1 MKKTKLITAF
11 AAATAAFAL
20 SANAASIGVNV
31 GASGFDLTSTTS
43 AGVEAQTN
51 WNNLTGGNVGATAVN
66 DSSGTLLATTV
77 QVQTSWSYTTG
88 AGTSDGNHSLMHTAL
103 DNSGGE
109 MGFVVTGI
117 PYAVYDVI
125 IYHEGGSDAGRGGPF
140 FIRDTDGGNSIIA
153 SQVSYDIST
162 FSGTFVDGGTV
173 GTVPGTGIDD
183 NGTPGDPSDDFV
195 VNSNYVRFNGLS
207 LANIGIRSDAA
218 NPLGIAT
225 DRAAIAGMQIIEVVE
240 VVPEP
245 STTALLGLG
254 GLALIL
260 RRRK

>member
-31 GASGFDLTSTTS
+31 GASGFDIPSTTS

-51 WNNLTGGNVGATAVN
+51 WNNFTGGNVAATAVN
-66 DSSGTLLATTV
+66 DSGGTLLATTV

-88 AGTSDGNHSLMHTAL
+88 AGTSDGDHSLMHTAL
-103 DNSGGE
+103 DNGGGE
-109 MGFVVTGI
+109 MGFVVTNI
-117 PYAVYDVI
+117 PYALYDVI
-125 IYHEGGSDAGRGGPF
+125 IYHEGQSDAGRGGDF
-140 FIRDTDGGNSIIA
+140 FVRDTDGGNTIIA
-153 SQVSYDIST
+153 TQNSYDVT
-162 FSGTFVDGGTV
+162 AFSGTFVDGSTV
-173 GTVPGTGIDD
+173 GTPPGSGLD
-183 NGTPGDPSDDFV
+183 GAGDPV
-195 VNSNYVRFNGLS
+195 ESNYVRFNGLS
-207 LANIGIRSDAA
+207 LANIGVRSLGN
-218 NPLGIAT
+218 NPPGIVT
-225 DRAAIAGMQIIEVVE
+225 PRAAIAGMQIIE